1 MVFIKKQK
9 LTKGEKS
16 NLLLR
21 FFNILI
27 FSPFFTAIGITLI
40 YLLFIP
46 FFPILPGEFEPRS
59 INSFDKYFDEL
70 YSLTQTIGDFFL
82 LILIVALVYFL
93 LKSYILMVD
102 LLKDYFNNYKYLGN
116 FIVIGKRKMMNRY
129 FIKTTNPNFT
139 WIKVNK
145 KIYSKIE
152 PDTKAELVISSSKR
166 AYRYNPLIVNFTID
180 KLI

>member
-9 LTKGEKS
+9 LTKPEKN
-16 NLLLR
+16 NLLFR

-27 FSPFFTAIGITLI
+27 FLPFLNAIGITLI

-46 FFPILPGEFEPRS
+46 FLPILPSEFEPRS
-59 INSFDKYFDEL
+59 VNSFEKYFEEL
-70 YSLTQTIGDFFL
+70 WFLTQNIGDFFL
-82 LILIVALVYFL
+82 MILAFGLIYFY
-93 LKSYILMVD
+93 LKNYILMLD
-102 LLKDYFNNYKYLGN
+102 LLKDYFKSYKYLGK
-116 FIVIGKRKMMNRY
+116 FTIIGKRKLLNRY
-129 FIKTTNPNFT
+129 LIKTTNPNFT

-152 PDTKAELVISSSKR
+152 PDSKAELVISSSKR
-166 AYRYNPLIVNFTID
+166 AYRYNPLIVNFEID